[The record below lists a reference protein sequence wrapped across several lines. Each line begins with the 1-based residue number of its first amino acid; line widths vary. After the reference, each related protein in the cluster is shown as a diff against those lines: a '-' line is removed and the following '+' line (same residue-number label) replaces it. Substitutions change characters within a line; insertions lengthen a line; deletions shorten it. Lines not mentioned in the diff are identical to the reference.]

1 MYTDAAGSKAAYFP
15 EVLHSMEGEGVGV
28 ADVQFVQTQ
37 LMKKKTYLDLTGN
50 FLNHPND
57 YLARI
62 QAQTVTCALGECSG
76 DSLRCE

>member
-1 MYTDAAGSKAAYFP
+1 
-15 EVLHSMEGEGVGV
+15 MEGEGVGV

-37 LMKKKTYLDLTGN
+37 LMKKKTYLDLTEN

-62 QAQTVTCALGECSG
+62 QAQTVMCALGEE
-76 DSLRCE
+76 R

>member
-1 MYTDAAGSKAAYFP
+1 
-15 EVLHSMEGEGVGV
+15 MEGECVGV

-37 LMKKKTYLDLTGN
+37 LMKKKTSLDLTGN

-62 QAQTVTCALGECSG
+62 QAQTVICALGEE
-76 DSLRCE
+76 R

>member
-1 MYTDAAGSKAAYFP
+1 MLPAAKQHTFP
-15 EVLHSMEGEGVGV
+15 EVLHSMAGGGVGV

-57 YLARI
+57 YFARI
-62 QAQTVTCALGECSG
+62 QAQTVICALGEE
-76 DSLRCE
+76 R

>member
-1 MYTDAAGSKAAYFP
+1 
-15 EVLHSMEGEGVGV
+15 MEGEGVGV

-57 YLARI
+57 YLARRN
-62 QAQTVTCALGECSG
+62 G
-76 DSLRCE
+76 DCFA

>member
-1 MYTDAAGSKAAYFP
+1 MYTDAAGSKAEYFSGGP

-28 ADVQFVQTQ
+28 ADVQFVLTQ

-62 QAQTVTCALGECSG
+62 
-76 DSLRCE
+76 

>member
-1 MYTDAAGSKAAYFP
+1 
-15 EVLHSMEGEGVGV
+15 MEGEGFGV

-62 QAQTVTCALGECSG
+62 QAQTVICALGEE
-76 DSLRCE
+76 R